1 MIKVGETAPDFSL
14 RDQTGALVSL
24 SVILQN
30 GPVILYFYP
39 VDFSPV
45 CTTQACAYRDEY
57 PSVAEVGVQI
67 VGVSPQDVDTHR
79 RFAESYSVPFPLLA
93 DPTKVAIKAFGVDGP
108 MGFGVRR
115 ATFFIDAQGSVKNR
129 VVSDFFV
136 GSHLDL
142 IKSTLTHD

>member
-1 MIKVGETAPDFSL
+1 MIKVGESAPDFDL
-14 RDQTGALVSL
+14 RDQSGALISL
-24 SVILQN
+24 SDLLKN

-45 CTTQACAYRDEY
+45 CTSQACAYRDEY
-57 PSVAEVGVQI
+57 PNVVESGVQI

-93 DPTKVAIKAFGVDGP
+93 DPAKVAIRAYGVDGP

-115 ATFFIDAQGSVKNR
+115 VTFLIDTAGIVENR

-142 IKSTLTHD
+142 IKSTLDHD